1 MFQNLEIH
9 CRFNSNSNCCIYI
22 LQFLREELKY
32 EKGAEKRQKAFHQ
45 NDDMYISVKDLWDA
59 WVKSEVSIMR

>member
-1 MFQNLEIH
+1 MLLF
-9 CRFNSNSNCCIYI
+9 CV

-32 EKGAEKRQKAFHQ
+32 EKDAEKRQKAFHQ

-59 WVKSEVSIMR
+59 WVKSEVSNIIFAYKNRLY

>member
-1 MFQNLEIH
+1 MLLYKAFVI
-9 CRFNSNSNCCIYI
+9 FII
-22 LQFLREELKY
+22 QFLREELKY

-59 WVKSEVSIMR
+59 WVKSEVSDLVF

>member
-1 MFQNLEIH
+1 MKLYVNWHFVF
-9 CRFNSNSNCCIYI
+9 CI

-59 WVKSEVSIMR
+59 WVKSEVSN

>member
-1 MFQNLEIH
+1 MF
-9 CRFNSNSNCCIYI
+9 CI

-59 WVKSEVSIMR
+59 WVKSEVSD